1 MTQLRAARA
10 GKITEEMKRVS
21 RNEGLPADKLMRLVA
36 AGKAVILR
44 NKVRADVKPLG
55 VGRGLRVKINANI
68 GTSPDRVE
76 LEEELEKGRT
86 AVEYGADAIMDLSI
100 GGDLDEIRRQIL
112 SLQVPIGTVPIYQAV
127 VEARKREDVSAIN
140 PDRIFNT
147 IEKQAKDGVDFMTIH
162 AGITLEG
169 VDRMQKQGRLT
180 GIVSRG
186 GSFLAHWMLRNEAEN
201 PLYENF
207 HQILEIAGEYDVTL
221 SLGDALRPG
230 SIRDS
235 TDRAQVQE
243 LIILGELVEEARKA
257 GVQCMVEGPG
267 HVRMN
272 EIEANIQ
279 LEKKLCGGAPFYVL
293 GPIVT
298 DIAPGYDHITSAIGG
313 AIAAMH
319 GADFL
324 CYVTPAEHL
333 ALPTIE
339 DVRQGVIASKI
350 AAHAADL
357 TRGIDVG
364 LEEEM
369 ARARAELNW
378 AEQFRLCIDPVKARE
393 LRRKRAPKAHD
404 ACTMCGEFCAMK
416 LVRKQVKK

>member
-1 MTQLRAARA
+1 MTQLTDAGA
-10 GKITEEMKRVS
+10 GKITGEMKWVS
-21 RNEGLPADKLMRLVA
+21 RNEGLPVEKLMRLMV
-36 AGKAVILR
+36 AGKTVILGNR
-44 NKVRADVKPLG
+44 VRKGVKPLG
-55 VGRGLRVKINANI
+55 VGQAIRVKINANI
-68 GTSPDRVE
+68 GTSPDRVD
-76 LEEELEKGRT
+76 LAEELEKGRA

-100 GGDLDEIRRQIL
+100 GGDLDEIRRRIL
-112 SLQVPIGTVPIYQAV
+112 SLPVPIGTVPIYQAV
-127 VEARKREDVSAIN
+127 VEARKRGDVSAIT
-140 PDRIFNT
+140 PDHIFNT
-147 IEKQAKDGVDFMTIH
+147 IEKQAMDGVDFMTIH
-162 AGITLEG
+162 AGITREC

-180 GIVSRG
+180 DIVSRG
-186 GSFLAHWMLRNEAEN
+186 GSFLAHWMLQNEAEN
-201 PLYENF
+201 PLYGNF
-207 HQILEIAGEYDVTL
+207 HQVLEIAGEYDVTL

-230 SIRDS
+230 SIKDS

-257 GVQCMVEGPG
+257 GVQCIVEGPG
-267 HVRMN
+267 HMRMN
-272 EIEANIQ
+272 EIGANVV
-279 LEKKLCGGAPFYVL
+279 LEKKLCKGAPFYVL

-333 ALPTIE
+333 ALPTVE
-339 DVRQGVIASKI
+339 DVRQGVIAAKI

-357 TRGIDVG
+357 TRGIDLG
-364 LEEEM
+364 LDEEL
-369 ARARAELNW
+369 ARARVELNW

-393 LRRKRAPKAHD
+393 FRSARAPKAHD

-416 LVRKQVKK
+416 LVRKQGKK

>member
-1 MTQLRAARA
+1 MTQLSAARA
-10 GKITEEMKRVS
+10 GKITEEMARVS
-21 RNEGLPADKLMRLVA
+21 RKEGVPDKRLMQLVK
-36 AGKAVILR
+36 AGKAVIFR
-44 NKVRADVKPLG
+44 NKVREGIEPVG
-55 VGRGLRVKINANI
+55 VGEGLRVKINANI
-68 GTSPDRVE
+68 GTSPDFAE
-76 LEEELEKGRT
+76 PSEEVEKGR
-86 AVEYGADAIMDLSI
+86 AAIEYGADTLMDLST
-100 GGDLDEIRRQIL
+100 GGALDEIRRKIL
-112 SLQVPIGTVPIYQAV
+112 TLPVPVGTVPIYQAV
-127 VEARKREDVSAIN
+127 VEAQLRGDVAAISADEFLNI
-140 PDRIFNT
+140 

-162 AGITLEG
+162 AGITREG
-169 VDRMQKQGRLT
+169 VERMRKQRRLT

-201 PLYENF
+201 PLYENY
-207 HQILEIAGEYDVTL
+207 HQVLEIAGAYDVTL

-230 SIRDS
+230 SLKDS

-257 GVQCMVEGPG
+257 GVQCIVEGPG

-272 EIEANIQ
+272 EIQANVL
-279 LEKKLCGGAPFYVL
+279 LEKKLCRGAPFYVL

-313 AIAAMH
+313 ALAAMH

-333 ALPTIE
+333 ALPTVE
-339 DVRQGVIASKI
+339 DVRQGVIAAKI

-357 TRGIDVG
+357 TRGIDMDRDV
-364 LEEEM
+364 EM
-369 ARARAELNW
+369 ARARVELNW
-378 AEQFRLCIDPVKARE
+378 AEQFRLCLDSKKAKEFRS
-393 LRRKRAPKAHD
+393 KRAPRTHD

-416 LVRKQVKK
+416 LLKEKVK